1 MFCRNTEIEHVYQ
14 ELYAHLTLP
23 HPSLPFLRLKVLELL
38 YHFQSKQ
45 IVFEENREYLSG
57 ATVERIKHV
66 KEHLLQDMTRR
77 TNLKELAL
85 EHGLSLTQ
93 LKDGFRQVYG
103 ESPYAYLR
111 NYKMHLAAQLLRQTD
126 QKISEIA
133 LMMGYENPS
142 KFSEAFYAVIGYKPN
157 AYRKAQ
163 KLNTTI

>member
-1 MFCRNTEIEHVYQ
+1 M
-14 ELYAHLTLP
+14 
-23 HPSLPFLRLKVLELL
+23 
-38 YHFQSKQ
+38 
-45 IVFEENREYLSG
+45 
-57 ATVERIKHV
+57 ERIKHV
-66 KEHLLQDMTRR
+66 KEHLLQDMAQR
-77 TNLKELAL
+77 TNLEELAL

-111 NYKMHLAAQLLRQTD
+111 NYKMHQAAQLLRQTD

>member
-1 MFCRNTEIEHVYQ
+1 M
-14 ELYAHLTLP
+14 
-23 HPSLPFLRLKVLELL
+23 LELL

-66 KEHLLQDMTRR
+66 KEHLLQDMAQR

-111 NYKMHLAAQLLRQTD
+111 NYKMHQAAQLLRQTD